1 MTNAEGA
8 LWVGTD
14 AARGAPPRW
23 TGTAA
28 PPETSGRGGLVRSD
42 LSGPPRPP
50 RTFAVLH
57 SPFRIRTVYRLLRPL
72 LFRLD
77 AEDAHAWGVRA
88 ARLGQ
93 RVPAVTGALFGT
105 ADRRLEQTVWGL
117 RFANPVGLA
126 AGFDKNAELVRF
138 WAALGFGHAEVGSV
152 SARPSAGNA
161 RPRAFRLPHDGALVN
176 RMGLNNDGAAA
187 VAARLSRTATPP
199 GFVVGVN
206 VAKTHS
212 PDILGA
218 AGVEDFRASVRALL
232 PHADYLALNVSC
244 PNTAEGKTFEAPDA
258 LDELL
263 AAVGEE
269 AAGRAGRA
277 RGKGQEGSPD
287 APPVPSPQ
295 SRRAAGEP
303 PPLLVKLS
311 PPPAGGVD
319 VGATDELVQ
328 ICLDRGVAGFIT
340 ANTAADRDGL
350 ATPPASLGAVGRGG
364 LSGRPLA
371 ARATALTR
379 HLYRTTDG
387 RVPIVGVG
395 GVDST
400 EAAYARIR
408 AGASLVQ
415 VYTGLV
421 YEGPGLVRRI
431 NRGIVRLLER
441 DGLGSV
447 AEAVGADA

>member
-1 MTNAEGA
+1 M
-8 LWVGTD
+8 
-14 AARGAPPRW
+14 
-23 TGTAA
+23 
-28 PPETSGRGGLVRSD
+28 
-42 LSGPPRPP
+42 
-50 RTFAVLH
+50 
-57 SPFRIRTVYRLLRPL
+57 YRRLRPL

-77 AEDAHAWGVRA
+77 AERAHGLAVRA
-88 ARLGQ
+88 GRLGQ
-93 RVPAVTGALFGT
+93 RLPALTGALFGA
-105 ADRRLEQTVWGL
+105 ADAGLEQTVWGL
-117 RFANPVGLA
+117 PFRNPVGLA
-126 AGFDKNAELVRF
+126 AGFDKNAELVRL

-161 RPRAFRLPHDGALVN
+161 RPRAFRLPADGALVN

-187 VAARLSRTATPP
+187 VAARLAATAAPP

-218 AGVEDFRASVRALL
+218 AGVEDFRAAVRAVL
-232 PHADYLALNVSC
+232 PQADYLALNVSC

-258 LDELL
+258 LDALL
-263 AAVGEE
+263 AAVAEEMGGDGDEKTGRGE
-269 AAGRAGRA
+269 A
-277 RGKGQEGSPD
+277 RGAAPPR
-287 APPVPSPQ
+287 PPVPNPQ
-295 SRRAAGEP
+295 SPERSG

-311 PPPAGGVD
+311 PPTTGGVD

-340 ANTAADRDGL
+340 TNTAADRDGL
-350 ATPPASLGAVGRGG
+350 ATPPDAVGRIGRGG

-371 ARATALTR
+371 ARATALAR
-379 HLYRTTDG
+379 HLYRTTGG

-395 GVDST
+395 GVDSA

-421 YEGPGLVRRI
+421 YEGPGLVGRV
-431 NRGIVRLLER
+431 NRGLVRLLER
-441 DGLGSV
+441 DGFGTV

>member
-1 MTNAEGA
+1 M
-8 LWVGTD
+8 
-14 AARGAPPRW
+14 
-23 TGTAA
+23 
-28 PPETSGRGGLVRSD
+28 
-42 LSGPPRPP
+42 
-50 RTFAVLH
+50 
-57 SPFRIRTVYRLLRPL
+57 YRLLRPL

-77 AEDAHAWGVRA
+77 AEDAHGWGVRA
-88 ARLGQ
+88 GRLGQ
-93 RVPAVTGALFGT
+93 RLPAVTGALFGA
-105 ADRRLEQTVWGL
+105 ADPRLEQTVWGL
-117 RFANPVGLA
+117 SFRNPVGLA

-161 RPRAFRLPHDGALVN
+161 RPRAFRLPADGALVN

-187 VAARLSRTATPP
+187 VAARLGATAAPP

-218 AGVEDFRASVRALL
+218 AGVEDFRASVRALAR
-232 PHADYLALNVSC
+232 HADYLALNVSC

-258 LDELL
+258 LDGLL
-263 AAVGEE
+263 AAVADELAGG
-269 AAGRAGRA
+269 AAGG
-277 RGKGQEGSPD
+277 P
-287 APPVPSPQ
+287 APPLV
-295 SRRAAGEP
+295 
-303 PPLLVKLS
+303 VKLS

-319 VGATDELVQ
+319 VAATDELVR

-340 ANTAADRDGL
+340 TNTASDRDGL
-350 ATPPASLGAVGRGG
+350 ATPPGAHVGRGG

-371 ARATALTR
+371 ARALSLTR

-387 RVPIVGVG
+387 RVPVVGVG
-395 GVDST
+395 GVDSA

-431 NRGIVRLLER
+431 NRGLVRLLER

>member
-1 MTNAEGA
+1 MY
-8 LWVGTD
+8 
-14 AARGAPPRW
+14 R
-23 TGTAA
+23 
-28 PPETSGRGGLVRSD
+28 
-42 LSGPPRPP
+42 
-50 RTFAVLH
+50 
-57 SPFRIRTVYRLLRPL
+57 RLLRPL

-88 ARLGQ
+88 GRLGQ
-93 RVPAVTGALFGT
+93 LLPALVNGLFGA
-105 ADRRLEQTVWGL
+105 ADERLEQTVWGL
-117 RFANPVGLA
+117 RFRNPVGLA

-138 WAALGFGHAEVGSV
+138 WASLGFGHAEVGSV

-187 VAARLSRTATPP
+187 VAARLGATAAPP

-218 AGVEDFRASVRALL
+218 AGVEDFRRSVRALL

-263 AAVGEE
+263 AAVAEE
-269 AAGRAGRA
+269 VGGAVHPPRPP
-277 RGKGQEGSPD
+277 S
-287 APPVPSPQ
+287 PVPRPSAR
-295 SRRAAGEP
+295 SA

-311 PPPAGGVD
+311 PPAVGGIDAV
-319 VGATDELVQ
+319 ATDELVQ
-328 ICLDRGVAGFIT
+328 ICLGHGVDGFIT
-340 ANTAADRDGL
+340 TNTASDRDGL
-350 ATPPASLGAVGRGG
+350 ATPPGALDRVGRGG

-379 HLYRTTDG
+379 HLYRATEG
-387 RVPIVGVG
+387 RTPLVGVG
-395 GVDST
+395 GVDSA

-421 YEGPGLVRRI
+421 YEGPGLVGRI
-431 NRGIVRLLER
+431 NRGLVRLLER
-441 DGLGSV
+441 DGFGSV
-447 AEAVGADA
+447 TEAVGADA

>member
-1 MTNAEGA
+1 M
-8 LWVGTD
+8 
-14 AARGAPPRW
+14 
-23 TGTAA
+23 
-28 PPETSGRGGLVRSD
+28 
-42 LSGPPRPP
+42 
-50 RTFAVLH
+50 
-57 SPFRIRTVYRLLRPL
+57 YRLLRPL

-88 ARLGQ
+88 GRLGQ
-93 RVPAVTGALFGT
+93 RLPALVRALFEAEDAG
-105 ADRRLEQTVWGL
+105 LEQTVWGL
-117 RFANPVGLA
+117 RFRNPVGLA
-126 AGFDKNAELVRF
+126 AGFDKNAELVRL

-218 AGVEDFRASVRALL
+218 AGVEDFRASVRAVL

-263 AAVGEE
+263 AAVAEE
-269 AAGRAGRA
+269 VGGAGSGRGAG
-277 RGKGQEGSPD
+277 GKRQAGGAVHSPRPPSPVPH
-287 APPVPSPQ
+287 PPVRS
-295 SRRAAGEP
+295 A

-311 PPPAGGVD
+311 PPAVGGVD

-328 ICLDRGVAGFIT
+328 ICLARGVAGFVT
-340 ANTAADRDGL
+340 TNTASDRDGL
-350 ATPPASLGAVGRGG
+350 ATPPDVLGGVGRGG

-379 HLYRTTDG
+379 HLYRATG
-387 RVPIVGVG
+387 GAVPVVGVG
-395 GVDST
+395 GVDSA

-415 VYTGLV
+415 LYTGLV
-421 YEGPGLVRRI
+421 YEGPGLAGRI
-431 NRGIVRLLER
+431 NRGLVRRLER
-441 DGLGSV
+441 DGFGSL